1 MLASGLLAL
10 VMVAGETGASVP
22 RIEFEVGQVWKYAA
36 RPGESASTLTILRID
51 RPAGIPPIVHIA
63 VSRVHVKNPHAPG
76 GFTSEIQHLPMDEAA
91 LRRSVTKLAREKA
104 TVPDF
109 SQGYKQWQEAKGGA
123 FTVSV
128 AEAVSFAEE
137 AINR

>member
-1 MLASGLLAL
+1 MMACGLLAL
-10 VMVAGETGASVP
+10 VALACEPGGTVSP
-22 RIEFEVGQVWKYAA
+22 IQFEVGQVWEYAS
-36 RPGESASTLTILRID
+36 RPGEDASTLTILRVD
-51 RPAGIPPIVHIA
+51 RPTESKAIVHIA
-63 VSRVHVKNPHAPG
+63 VSGLHVKNPHAPG

-91 LRRSVTKLAREKA
+91 LQRSITTLSRKTL

-109 SQGYKQWQEAKGGA
+109 SEGYKQWQEAKGGA

-128 AEAVSFAEE
+128 AEAVAFVEE